1 MASMG
6 MMGSGV
12 RYQTLA
18 AWAREVAAEMGRSR
32 WSGEVLKVE
41 GGVEDGH

>member
-6 MMGSGV
+6 MMGSDV

-18 AWAREVAAEMGRSR
+18 AWAREVAAEMERSR
-32 WSGEVLKVE
+32 
-41 GGVEDGH
+41 